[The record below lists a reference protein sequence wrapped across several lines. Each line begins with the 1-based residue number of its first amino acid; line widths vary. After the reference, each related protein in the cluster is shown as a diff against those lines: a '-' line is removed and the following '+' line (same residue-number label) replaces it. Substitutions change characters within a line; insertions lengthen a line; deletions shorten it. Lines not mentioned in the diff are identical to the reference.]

1 MQTDM
6 PVVRANNMLD
16 DKTNGGQELINNMN
30 ECSFVSVSFSRV
42 GINDEKKK
50 GVQKPL
56 NTLAVYLL
64 FVLFNQTK
72 L

>member
-1 MQTDM
+1 M
-6 PVVRANNMLD
+6 NN
-16 DKTNGGQELINNMN
+16 IN
-30 ECSFVSVSFSRV
+30 ECSFGLVSFSRV
-42 GINDEKKK
+42 SINDPKKK

-56 NTLAVYLL
+56 NTLIVYLL

>member
-1 MQTDM
+1 M
-6 PVVRANNMLD
+6 NMAVCRFLP
-16 DKTNGGQELINNMN
+16 TELALMTK
-30 ECSFVSVSFSRV
+30 
-42 GINDEKKK
+42 KKK

-56 NTLAVYLL
+56 NTLIIYLL

>member
-1 MQTDM
+1 MNAALC
-6 PVVRANNMLD
+6 RFLSA
-16 DKTNGGQELINNMN
+16 ELAFMTI
-30 ECSFVSVSFSRV
+30 
-42 GINDEKKK
+42 KKK

-56 NTLAVYLL
+56 NTLIVYLL

>member
-1 MQTDM
+1 MNVALGWFF
-6 PVVRANNMLD
+6 PA
-16 DKTNGGQELINNMN
+16 ELALMKK
-30 ECSFVSVSFSRV
+30 
-42 GINDEKKK
+42 KKK

-56 NTLAVYLL
+56 NTLIIYLL

>member
-1 MQTDM
+1 MS
-6 PVVRANNMLD
+6 
-16 DKTNGGQELINNMN
+16 NMN
-30 ECSFVSVSFSRV
+30 ECDFVSVSFSRV
-42 GINDEKKK
+42 SIHDDKKK

-56 NTLAVYLL
+56 NTLIIYLL

>member
-1 MQTDM
+1 M
-6 PVVRANNMLD
+6 NN
-16 DKTNGGQELINNMN
+16 IN
-30 ECSFVSVSFSRV
+30 ECSFGLISSYRV

-50 GVQKPL
+50 GVQNPL
-56 NTLAVYLL
+56 TTLIVYLL